1 MELKHDKFERDSL
14 KMWPQNLK
22 VMATRLDT
30 NSEKTKLIILSRK
43 PKKGY
48 LSNYFRDNSG
58 NIKNI
63 QKGINAMLG
72 NESKNTAIN
81 EFKNRLK

>member
-48 LSNYFRDNSG
+48 
-58 NIKNI
+58 
-63 QKGINAMLG
+63 
-72 NESKNTAIN
+72 
-81 EFKNRLK
+81 